1 MLAAAPEHPAPP
13 PARQHQLPC
22 ELALGPH
29 IPAMQASAGI
39 VEKAIADE
47 ADMILAASLDRLEDL
62 DVRVEQLRADVVIAS
77 ESDAFSKKMQDL
89 LEPSRPIL
97 FVIGADGR
105 HVTRYALL
113 LDQHTVENVSLSNLV
128 DAVRAAARDRG
139 KHGKKKDQAQRGA

>member
-1 MLAAAPEHPAPP
+1 MGNAVPLCDAAGSLAGEIPLNSIRVIIAGMQPLM
-13 PARQHQLPC
+13 RQ
-22 ELALGPH
+22 
-29 IPAMQASAGI
+29 I

-62 DVRVEQLRADVVIAS
+62 DVIAEQSRADVVIAS

-89 LEPSRPIL
+89 LEASRPTL

-105 HVTRYALL
+105 HVTQYALL
-113 LDQHTVENVSLSNLV
+113 LDQHTVEDISLSNLV

-139 KHGKKKDQAQRGA
+139 QHSKKKDQAERGT